1 MNRQAEAAD
10 DDDRGFH
17 DDEEEGNVGGA
28 KGTPATEKAGTPATK
43 KRSRKSGK
51 VKEVDPDKVF
61 GDGAPLHA
69 LTRRTVPIWNCSSSA
84 VDVGESVNHLQR
96 LNGAKLA
103 AEACNI
109 NGMRDKAS
117 EVMTGEF
124 LRKSLYGVAQHVL
137 IQLIERV
144 CSPLISE
151 SYDLLCGCR

>member
-1 MNRQAEAAD
+1 MNRQADED

-17 DDEEEGNVGGA
+17 DDEEEGTVGGA
-28 KGTPATEKAGTPATK
+28 KGTPATK
-43 KRSRKSGK
+43 KRSRRSGK

-61 GDGAPLHA
+61 GYGGPLHA

-84 VDVGESVNHLQR
+84 VDVGESVNCLQR

-103 AEACNI
+103 AKAWNI

-124 LRKSLYGVAQHVL
+124 LRSSLYGVAQHADKVRL
-137 IQLIERV
+137 QA
-144 CSPLISE
+144 
-151 SYDLLCGCR
+151 

>member
-1 MNRQAEAAD
+1 MNRQADE

-17 DDEEEGNVGGA
+17 EDEEEGNVGGA

-84 VDVGESVNHLQR
+84 VEVGESVSHVLR

-103 AEACNI
+103 ATA

-117 EVMTGEF
+117 EVMTGDF
-124 LRKSLYGVAQHVL
+124 LRPSLYGVAQHADKVRL
-137 IQLIERV
+137 QA
-144 CSPLISE
+144 
-151 SYDLLCGCR
+151 